1 MFDLDAIAV
10 DDHAELF
17 QFQFAGETWTF
28 KPIDEL
34 DVWVLPE
41 LRRGEFET
49 ALPRM
54 FADVETELAELQYA
68 RFRARKLTRRQ
79 LDALCSAYYQSQGTT
94 AGESPASSDSV
105 TSTGTPSKRTS
116 PRRTGKTSAR

>member
-1 MFDLDAIAV
+1 MFDLDAVVA
-10 DDHAELF
+10 DGSPQPFEF
-17 QFQFAGETWTF
+17 MFAGREWQF
-28 KPIDEL
+28 RPIDEL

-54 FADVETELAELQYA
+54 FVQPLQY
-68 RFRARKLTRRQ
+68 RQFRQLTVTRRQ
-79 LDALCSAYYQSQGTT
+79 LDALCTAYYQSQGTS
-94 AGESPASSDSV
+94 AGESPASSTSAS
-105 TSTGTPSKRTS
+105 STGTPSKPTS